1 MIDADRRKWETVL
14 ERWKKINGLR
24 VWGHGRWQKH
34 VLCDVC
40 GTPTEGQSHNA
51 CRLSS
56 YEDTLQLEE
65 E

>member
-1 MIDADRRKWETVL
+1 MLDADRRKWETVL
-14 ERWKKINGLR
+14 EQWKQINGLR
-24 VWGHGRWQKH
+24 VWGHGRWRAH

-40 GTPTEGQSHNA
+40 GTPMEGQSHGA

-56 YEDTLQLEE
+56 YEDTWQPEE

>member
-1 MIDADRRKWETVL
+1 MLDADRQKWETVM
-14 ERWKKINGLR
+14 EQWRQI
-24 VWGHGRWQKH
+24 
-34 VLCDVC
+34 CDVC